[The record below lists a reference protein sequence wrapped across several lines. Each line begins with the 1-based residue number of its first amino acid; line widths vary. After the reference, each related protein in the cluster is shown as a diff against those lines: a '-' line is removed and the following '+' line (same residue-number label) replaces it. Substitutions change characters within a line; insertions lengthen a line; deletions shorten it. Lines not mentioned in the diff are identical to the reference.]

1 MRHFTKTK
9 RCALACLDRVYSTVV
24 SEKKNCLVQQVEL
37 NMSVLSFADKSM
49 KFACCQANGSYL
61 LPACLANT

>member
-24 SEKKNCLVQQVEL
+24 SEKICLVQQVEL
-37 NMSVLSFADKSM
+37 NMSVLPFADKSM
-49 KFACCQANGSYL
+49 KFASCQANGSYL
-61 LPACLANT
+61 LLACLANT